1 VCVCVCVW
9 VVVTRIVFCIYMCCL
24 FMCSAGKTGLMSR
37 LFGSVDT
44 EEVRE
49 LKVNLIEQKIQE
61 GKISVCS
68 AQKDLKYVEILAS
81 FLFLRNESRLRR
93 SACSLW
99 VHLSLQTAV
108 KLQCCVH
115 RIDIFLDSTM
125 HIFISCVQI
134 FIRTSVICPEY
145 MSFV

>member
-1 VCVCVCVW
+1 
-9 VVVTRIVFCIYMCCL
+9 MCCL
-24 FMCSAGKTGLMSR
+24 FMRSAGKTGLMSR

-61 GKISVCS
+61 GKIGVCS

-99 VHLSLQTAV
+99 VHLSPQTAV
-108 KLQCCVH
+108 KLGYRVH
-115 RIDIFLDSTM
+115 RIDVSLDSTT
-125 HIFISCVQI
+125 HFFISCVQI
-134 FIRTSVICPEY
+134 FMRTTVICPEY
-145 MSFV
+145 MSFMWLSL